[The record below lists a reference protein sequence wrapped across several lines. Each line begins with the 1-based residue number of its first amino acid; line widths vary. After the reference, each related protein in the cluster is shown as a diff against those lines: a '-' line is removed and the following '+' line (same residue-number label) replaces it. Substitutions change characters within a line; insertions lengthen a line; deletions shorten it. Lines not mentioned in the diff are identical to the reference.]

1 MVGED
6 EGSSAGSKSPTVAEE
21 LMELRQKMKVL
32 EGQLERRSVARVVPR
47 GCPFSDIIVREPLP
61 GNFKSAK
68 VKDYDGNADPEEHL
82 ARFENMAMLH
92 CYTDRIK
99 FKVFLTTLVDSAQR
113 WFEGLTSQSISSF
126 EDFQKVFLHHF
137 SSSKKYKKT
146 VFSLFEVKQNPEE
159 SLKAYIRRFN
169 RVALDV
175 PTCATETK
183 TTAFTQGLR
192 EGEFFKSLT
201 KKVPGDFEDLLSRA
215 EKYINIEEAQKQ
227 KRDSVRKEKGDRMS
241 KPEERG
247 QKRGN
252 TWHFS
257 HHVPLKIARERE
269 VQKCSRDLAPDHQL
283 SRPEKSEFCSFH
295 KVCHHNTENCSQR
308 PRVPP
313 WTSRPPGSSARGGS
327 VRNIPRIEPSRRR
340 EPEPE
345 RKKNSP
351 PATGMIKMIL
361 GDSTDGDSNRA
372 RKGRSR
378 RECLEVEGA
387 RRNEAIISFGPEDLR
402 GVSLPHN
409 DALVI
414 QARVANYDI
423 LRVFVDSGSSVNVI
437 FKDVFVQM
445 DLQDYHLEAVET
457 ALFGFAGHMV
467 YPEGEIMLPLTLG
480 SQDLKRTVMTSFTVV
495 DSPSSYNIILGRPAM
510 NELRAVAST
519 YHQKIKFQ
527 VGARVGE
534 VRGDQPSSQ
543 KCYVEAVRADQSRT
557 RKEGKKARVDGERT
571 MGRGEVHFVA
581 EEEQEELTGISPLI
595 AEHQLNI
602 LPRSHPV
609 KQKKRHFGPE
619 KDKVIDAQIKELLKA
634 GHIREI
640 QFPTW
645 LSNVVLNAGATY
657 QRLMDKVFEKQ
668 LGRNVEVY
676 VDDILSKSR
685 EGASFI
691 SDLEETFA
699 TLMHYG
705 IKLNPAKYIFGVKS
719 GKFLGF
725 ILTDRG
731 IEVNQEKVESVLSM
745 PSPRSVNEVQK
756 LTGRI
761 ASLSRFISRSAHRS
775 YLFFQILRKA
785 QQFGWD
791 EKCEQAFQ
799 DLKIHL
805 AGLPVLVKPEPGEKL
820 YVYLSA
826 TEYAVSSVLIKEEGT
841 DQKPVYYVSHA
852 LRGPELRPLGRIMTH
867 SEVSGRMIKWTV
879 ELGEYDIEYKP
890 RVAIKAQALSDFLS
904 EMIQPSEEEVWKV
917 SVDGASSLMGCGVG
931 VVLVSPLGE
940 NVKLALRIDSRIT
953 NNEAEYEAVLAG
965 IRAAREVGASR
976 IILYSDS
983 QLITQQIKG
992 IYEAKDDKM
1001 LKYLRLIR
1009 AQAESFMDWS
1019 IEQVPR
1025 EENSEADALAKMAA
1039 SLSEVNTRE
1048 VLHITRLVLSTEEE
1062 ASPMPEDSWMTPLIA
1077 YITNHE
1083 LPEDKARAQK
1093 IKRQAPRFVLL
1104 NKILYR
1110 ISFQGPLLKCLNE
1123 KKVDYVLREIHE
1135 GCCAEHLGGMY
1146 LTRKTMLARFW
1157 WPTLK
1162 QDSAHLV
1169 QICEGCQHHSNFSYS
1184 PATLMKPIWAS
1195 CPFDQW
1201 GMDIVGPFPVVRA
1214 QKKFLLVAVD
1224 YFSKWVEAEPLAK
1237 ITEQEVL
1244 KFLWKNIV
1252 CRFGVSRR
1260 IISDNGRQFQGK
1272 GITSWCREMKIT
1284 QSFTS
1289 VAYPQA
1295 NGQTEVVNRV
1305 IVQALKARLQVLS
1318 VEIGQTSS
1326 RVESYPEDN
1335 DQSRAME
1342 LDLIEEKRNRAFIRM
1357 EEYRN
1362 RVMKSYNKKVR
1373 IGNFQVGDL
1382 VMKKVNPA
1390 GEVGKLEA
1398 RWEGPYKII
1407 RRVNSGSFYLEDAQ
1421 GLPLKRPWNVFN
1433 LKKYYA

>member
-1 MVGED
+1 M
-6 EGSSAGSKSPTVAEE
+6 
-21 LMELRQKMKVL
+21 
-32 EGQLERRSVARVVPR
+32 
-47 GCPFSDIIVREPLP
+47 
-61 GNFKSAK
+61 
-68 VKDYDGNADPEEHL
+68 
-82 ARFENMAMLH
+82 
-92 CYTDRIK
+92 
-99 FKVFLTTLVDSAQR
+99 
-113 WFEGLTSQSISSF
+113 
-126 EDFQKVFLHHF
+126 
-137 SSSKKYKKT
+137 
-146 VFSLFEVKQNPEE
+146 
-159 SLKAYIRRFN
+159 
-169 RVALDV
+169 
-175 PTCATETK
+175 
-183 TTAFTQGLR
+183 
-192 EGEFFKSLT
+192 
-201 KKVPGDFEDLLSRA
+201 
-215 EKYINIEEAQKQ
+215 EEAQKQ
-227 KRDSVRKEKGDRMS
+227 KREAVRKEKGDRMS

-252 TWHFS
+252 TGHFS

-269 VQKCSRDLAPDHQL
+269 VQECSRDLAPDHQL
-283 SRPEKSEFCSFH
+283 SRPEKSGFCSFH
-295 KVCHHNTENCSQR
+295 KVCHHNTENCKALKGNYVSPSIPGPSNNSQR

-313 WTSRPPGSSARGGS
+313 WTSRPPGSSARGRS

-361 GDSTDGDSNRA
+361 GGSTDGDSNRA

-378 RECLEVEGA
+378 RECLEIEGA

-402 GVSLPHN
+402 GVNLPHN
-409 DALVI
+409 DAL
-414 QARVANYDI
+414 
-423 LRVFVDSGSSVNVI
+423 
-437 FKDVFVQM
+437 M
-445 DLQDYHLEAVET
+445 DLQGYHLEAVET

-480 SQDLKRTVMTSFTVV
+480 SQDLKRTMMTSFTVV

-519 YHQKIKFQ
+519 YHQKIKFP

-534 VRGDQPSSQ
+534 VRGDQPSSR
-543 KCYVEAVRADQSRT
+543 KCYVEAARADQSRT
-557 RKEGKKARVDGERT
+557 RKEGKKARVNGERT
-571 MGRGEVHFVA
+571 MGGGEVHFVA

-602 LPRSHPV
+602 LPGSHPV
-609 KQKKRHFGPE
+609 KQKKRHFGSE

-685 EGASFI
+685 ESASFI
-691 SDLEETFA
+691 IDLEETFA

-705 IKLNPAKYIFGVKS
+705 IKLNPAKCIFGVKS

-725 ILTDRG
+725 IVTDRG
-731 IEVNQEKVESVLSM
+731 IEVNQEKVKSVLSM
-745 PSPRSVNEVQK
+745 PSPRSVKEVQK
-756 LTGRI
+756 ITGRI
-761 ASLSRFISRSAHRS
+761 ASLSRFISRSAHQS
-775 YLFFQILRKA
+775 YPFFQVLRKA

-791 EKCEQAFQ
+791 EKCEQVFQ

-805 AGLPVLVKPEPGEKL
+805 AGLPMLVKPEPGEKL
-820 YVYLSA
+820 YVYLS
-826 TEYAVSSVLIKEEGT
+826 TIEYAVSSVLIKEEGT

-852 LRGPELRPLGRIMTH
+852 LRGPELRYSEVEKIALALVMTARKLRPHFLSHQVIVLTNSPLGRIMTH

-879 ELGEYDIEYKP
+879 ELGEFDIEYKP

-917 SVDGASSLMGCGVG
+917 SVDGASSLVGCGVG

-940 NVKLALRIDSRIT
+940 K
-953 NNEAEYEAVLAG
+953 G

-992 IYEAKDDKM
+992 IYEAKDDRM
-1001 LKYLRLIR
+1001 LKYLQLIR
-1009 AQAESFMDWS
+1009 AQAESFMDWI
-1019 IEQVPR
+1019 IEKIPR

-1062 ASPMPEDSWMTPLIA
+1062 ASLLPEDSWMTPLIA

-1093 IKRQAPRFVLL
+1093 IKRQAP
-1104 NKILYR
+1104 
-1110 ISFQGPLLKCLNE
+1110 
-1123 KKVDYVLREIHE
+1123 
-1135 GCCAEHLGGMY
+1135 
-1146 LTRKTMLARFW
+1146 
-1157 WPTLK
+1157 
-1162 QDSAHLV
+1162 
-1169 QICEGCQHHSNFSYS
+1169 S

-1201 GMDIVGPFPVVRA
+1201 GMDIVGPFPVARA
-1214 QKKFLLVAVD
+1214 QKKFLLVDVD

-1252 CRFGVSRR
+1252 CRFGVPRR
-1260 IISDNGRQFQGK
+1260 IISDNGRQFQ
-1272 GITSWCREMKIT
+1272 
-1284 QSFTS
+1284 
-1289 VAYPQA
+1289 
-1295 NGQTEVVNRV
+1295 
-1305 IVQALKARLQVLS
+1305 VLP

-1326 RVESYPEDN
+1326 RVESYQEDN

-1342 LDLIEEKRNRAFIRM
+1342 LDLIEEKRNKAFIRM
-1357 EEYRN
+1357 EAYRS
-1362 RVMKSYNKKVR
+1362 RVMTSYNKKVCVR
-1373 IGNFQVGDL
+1373 DFQVGDL
-1382 VMKKVNPA
+1382 FMKKVNPA

-1398 RWEGPYKII
+1398 RWEGPYKIT
-1407 RRVNSGSFYLEDAQ
+1407 RKVNSGFFYLEDALGTSPQ
-1421 GLPLKRPWNVFN
+1421 KALKCV
-1433 LKKYYA
+1433 

>member
-1 MVGED
+1 MARTRRTNQGNSHAQGDGGQTSRQADVNNIGTNLITLTPEELKKMMADAVVLAMARKEVSHPVTSPGDKQGRDQGFEQEQEQGQGRRDNEMVGED
-6 EGSSAGSKSPTVAEE
+6 EGSSVGSKSPTVAEE
-21 LMELRQKMKVL
+21 LLELRQKMKVL
-32 EGQLERRSVARVVPR
+32 EGQLERRSVARAVPR

-99 FKVFLTTLVDSAQR
+99 CKVFLTTLVDSAQR

-126 EDFQKVFLHHF
+126 GDFQKVFLHHF

-146 VFSLFEVKQNPEE
+146 AFSLFEVKQNLEE
-159 SLKAYIRRFN
+159 SLRAYIRRFN
-169 RVALDV
+169 RVVLDV

-215 EKYINIEEAQKQ
+215 EKYINMEEAQKQ
-227 KRDSVRKEKGDRMS
+227 KREAVRKEKGDRMS

-252 TWHFS
+252 TGHFS

-269 VQKCSRDLAPDHQL
+269 VQECSRDLAPDHQL
-283 SRPEKSEFCSFH
+283 SRPEKSGFCSFH
-295 KVCHHNTENCSQR
+295 KVCHHNTENCKELKGNYVSPSIPGPSNNSQR

-313 WTSRPPGSSARGGS
+313 WTSRPPGSSARGRS

-361 GDSTDGDSNRA
+361 GGSTGGDSNRA

-402 GVSLPHN
+402 GVNLPHN

-423 LRVFVDSGSSVNVI
+423 LRVFVDSGSSG
-437 FKDVFVQM
+437 
-445 DLQDYHLEAVET
+445 YYLEAVET

-519 YHQKIKFQ
+519 YHKKIKFP

-534 VRGDQPSSQ
+534 VRGDQPSSR

-571 MGRGEVHFVA
+571 MGRGEVHFVT
-581 EEEQEELTGISPLI
+581 EEEQEELTVISPLI

-602 LPRSHPV
+602 LPGSHPV
-609 KQKKRHFGPE
+609 KQKKRHFGSE
-619 KDKVIDAQIKELLKA
+619 KDKLIDAQIKELLKA

-705 IKLNPAKYIFGVKS
+705 IKLNPANCIFGVKS

-725 ILTDRG
+725 IVTDRG
-731 IEVNQEKVESVLSM
+731 IEMNQEKVKSVLSM
-745 PSPRSVNEVQK
+745 SSPRSVKEVQK

-775 YLFFQILRKA
+775 YPFFQVLRKA

-791 EKCEQAFQ
+791 DKCEQAFQ

-805 AGLPVLVKPEPGEKL
+805 VGLPVLVKPEPGEKL
-820 YVYLSA
+820 YVYLST
-826 TEYAVSSVLIKEEGT
+826 TEYALSSVLIKEEGT

-852 LRGPELRPLGRIMTH
+852 LRGPELRYSEVEKIALALVMTARKLRPYFLSHQVIVLTNSPLGRIMTH

-879 ELGEYDIEYKP
+879 ELGEFDIEYKP

-917 SVDGASSLMGCGVG
+917 SVDGASSLLGCGVG

-940 NVKLALRIDSRIT
+940 KVKLALRIDSRIT

-992 IYEAKDDKM
+992 IYEAKDDRM
-1001 LKYLRLIR
+1001 LKYLQLIR
-1009 AQAESFMDWS
+1009 AQAESFMDWN
-1019 IEQVPR
+1019 IEQIPR
-1025 EENSEADALAKMAA
+1025 EENSEEDALAKMAA

-1062 ASPMPEDSWMTPLIA
+1062 ASLLPEDSWMTPLIA

-1083 LPEDKARAQK
+1083 LPEDKARARK
-1093 IKRQAPRFVLL
+1093 IKRQAP
-1104 NKILYR
+1104 
-1110 ISFQGPLLKCLNE
+1110 
-1123 KKVDYVLREIHE
+1123 
-1135 GCCAEHLGGMY
+1135 
-1146 LTRKTMLARFW
+1146 
-1157 WPTLK
+1157 
-1162 QDSAHLV
+1162 
-1169 QICEGCQHHSNFSYS
+1169 SYS

-1201 GMDIVGPFPVVRA
+1201 GMNIVGPFSVARA

-1252 CRFGVSRR
+1252 CRFGVPRR
-1260 IISDNGRQFQGK
+1260 IISDNGRQFQ
-1272 GITSWCREMKIT
+1272 
-1284 QSFTS
+1284 
-1289 VAYPQA
+1289 
-1295 NGQTEVVNRV
+1295 
-1305 IVQALKARLQVLS
+1305 VLP

-1342 LDLIEEKRNRAFIRM
+1342 LDLIEEKRNKTFIRM
-1357 EEYRN
+1357 EAYRS

-1373 IGNFQVGDL
+1373 IRDFQVGDL

-1398 RWEGPYKII
+1398 RWEGPYKIT
-1407 RRVNSGSFYLEDAQ
+1407 RKVNSGSFYLEDAL
-1421 GLPLKRPWNVFN
+1421 GRPLKRPWNVFN